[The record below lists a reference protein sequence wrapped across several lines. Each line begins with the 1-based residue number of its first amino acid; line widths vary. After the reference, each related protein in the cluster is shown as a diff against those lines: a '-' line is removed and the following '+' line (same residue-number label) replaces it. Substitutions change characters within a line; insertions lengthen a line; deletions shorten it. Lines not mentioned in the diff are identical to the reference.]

1 MAYCTAMP
9 IYEYRRQDGTTFEV
23 MQKFSD
29 ATLTVDPDTGAP
41 VTKVLHAP
49 AIHFKGKGFHNT
61 DYGTRNRNR
70 ELEKSAEAGADKHDA
85 KMADKATESKKA
97 DAATSTS
104 SDSGSSSSPAP
115 STTSTTSS
123 TSSSSDKPKKPGK
136 SDKPKGSSKA
146 A

>member
-1 MAYCTAMP
+1 MAYCIAMP

-29 ATLTVDPDTGAP
+29 ETLTVDPDTGAP

-70 ELEKSAEAGADKHDA
+70 ELEKSAESGADKHDA
-85 KMADKATESKKA
+85 KMADKAADSKKA
-97 DAATSTS
+97 ADTA
-104 SDSGSSSSPAP
+104 SSSSSSSGNSASSTPAP
-115 STTSTTSS
+115 STTS
-123 TSSSSDKPKKPGK
+123 SSSSDKAKTSGG
-136 SDKPKGSSKA
+136 SDKAQKPKA